1 MGKREKATQSHF
13 NKRKIIVL
21 LNEVLEQEHSCNIRY
36 RTHAAWVKGPHAES
50 VSARLKEIANDEQS
64 HADQLRDRILVLG
77 GIPSMKVCEPDL
89 IEARELKQILHVN
102 IKEEKA
108 AIVKYTLI
116 LDEIPRNEIL
126 LYETIEH
133 ILQDE
138 QEHLEELE
146 RLKG

>member
-1 MGKREKATQSHF
+1 MAKKKKDTPTRF
-13 NKRKIIVL
+13 NKQKVIAL

-77 GIPSMKVCEPDL
+77 GIPSMKVRVPDL
-89 IEARELKQILHVN
+89 IEARELTRILHVN

-108 AIVKYTLI
+108 AIVNYTLI
-116 LDEIPRNEIL
+116 LDEIPRNEML